1 MASYKILKRLR
12 RSIQANYLSHKRD
25 YHLLNILNS
34 NSSSVSY
41 ALPFSSHLGK
51 PNLPLKNPYSLLLN
65 SRAITTQSE
74 DDSVFGEA
82 RAVDSHHSIT
92 VSPELIAESNVMD
105 EALSI
110 SCEES
115 MLPVR
120 LVSSM
125 LDGFHEFSGLPWWVV
140 IASSTLALRAVLFP
154 LLIFQLHKLKRIGE
168 LFNKLPSPFP
178 EPLSGKG
185 YIDHLSHFMKEKK
198 AIGCPSFLWFLPYVC
213 VQVPCFF
220 LWMTTVRR
228 MSLDHH
234 PGFDCGGAFWFQN
247 LTEFSH
253 GISGSIFPVVI
264 AGLHYTNVQ
273 ISFRKSAIKK
283 VTSLL
288 DLLVKYYKHY
298 LDFLTLPILLSCY
311 FVPQGSLVYWVTNS
325 SLTAIQQLSLKNP
338 DVLVKLGLSDK
349 ITSSSAAHSGI
360 SIPPIT
366 TLSESKRLQNV
377 FLEDLSPTP
386 SRKPGKHMEVS
397 LEDLYPKELLN
408 LSVQLLSQ
416 QHIERAIPIMQLAL
430 SKDPD
435 YTQCLVL
442 MGQILMQKGMLT
454 EAIEYLER
462 AISKLLLAEELTEV
476 EEIDYLIFALQMAG
490 SLYIC
495 QGKLKEGLVHLERI
509 GRLKEPEDPISKT
522 HYFDGILKLS
532 SALYNVG
539 RRDEAA
545 YYLRLAAAYNPAFNI
560 YLEQCE
566 NEDDS
571 LISDLANSRRQDY

>member
-1 MASYKILKRLR
+1 MASYKILNRLR
-12 RSIQANYLSHKRD
+12 RSIPAAYLSHKRG
-25 YHLLNILNS
+25 YHLLTILNP
-34 NSSSVSY
+34 NSSSVTNP
-41 ALPFSSHLGK
+41 LPFTPHLGK

-82 RAVDSHHSIT
+82 RGVDIDHSIT
-92 VSPELIAESNVMD
+92 VSPELITESNVMD
-105 EALSI
+105 AALSI
-110 SCEES
+110 SGEES
-115 MLPVR
+115 MLPIRV
-120 LVSSM
+120 VSSM
-125 LDGFHEFSGLPWWVV
+125 LDGFHEISCLPWWVV

-168 LFNKLPSPFP
+168 LFSKLPSPFP
-178 EPLSGKG
+178 EPLSEKS
-185 YIDHLSHFMKEKK
+185 YIDHISHFMKERK

-264 AGLHYTNVQ
+264 AGLHYANVQ
-273 ISFRKSAIKK
+273 ISFRKSSVKK

-338 DVLVKLGLSDK
+338 AVLVKLGLSDK
-349 ITSSSAAHSGI
+349 ITFSSAADSGN
-360 SIPPIT
+360 SIPAIT
-366 TLSESKRLQNV
+366 SSSEPKKNQLV
-377 FLEDLSPTP
+377 FLEDLSPIP
-386 SRKPGKHMEVS
+386 STKPEKLKEVF
-397 LEDLYPKELLN
+397 LEDLSPKELLN
-408 LSVQLLSQ
+408 LSVQLLSK
-416 QHIERAIPIMQLAL
+416 QHIESAIPIMQLAL
-430 SKDPD
+430 SKDPE

-442 MGQILMQKGMLT
+442 MGQTLMQKGMLT
-454 EAIEYLER
+454 EAIKYLER
-462 AISKLLLAEELTEV
+462 AIYKLLLGGEPTEV
-476 EEIDYLIFALQMAG
+476 EDIDHLICASQSAG

-495 QGKLKEGLVHLERI
+495 QGKFKEGLVHLERI
-509 GRLKEPEDPISKT
+509 GRLKEPEDPVSKA

-539 RRDEAA
+539 RREEAA
-545 YYLRLAAAYNPAFNI
+545 YYLRLAAAYNPAFNE

-566 NEDDS
+566 NDDDS
-571 LISDLANSRRQDY
+571 LVSDLASSRRQDY